1 MIIRYITTKKLSEYN
16 FPGTVEYIET
26 LNRII
31 AIEDN
36 IDKIAQA
43 YRHLFKT
50 DISHDK
56 EGKSFINSI
65 TVYLDQ
71 YQDEFSI
78 ELQNYSKGENQLNIE
93 VVTGG
98 IAARN
103 DKEMV
108 LSDLPLKDRR
118 EYKLGGKWSD
128 YFRLSDIYYFRF
140 L

>member
-1 MIIRYITTKKLSEYN
+1 MIIRYITTKKSSEYN
-16 FPGTVEYIET
+16 FPRKVKYIT
-26 LNRII
+26 MLNRII
-31 AIEDN
+31 SIEDN

-43 YRHLFKT
+43 YRHSFKT
-50 DISHDK
+50 DISHDT
-56 EGKSFINSI
+56 EGKSFINTI

-78 ELQNYSKGENQLNIE
+78 ELQNYSNGENHLNIE
-93 VVTGG
+93 VVTGST
-98 IAARN
+98 AARN

-118 EYKLGGKWSD
+118 KYKLGGKWSD
-128 YFRLSDIYYFRF
+128 YFRLNDIYYFRF